1 MVKITHYEVYTDKG
15 DGWKLEDRFSSDQRH
30 EAINLSKEKEQEKL
44 KVKIIR
50 ETFDVQDNSY
60 QETVEYVSNLSNTKP
75 KTQSG
80 RLISSADIR
89 NFAAGNNELDTQ
101 IETEG
106 TPGEIIKAVFKLVSI
121 VVLSLVFANLLVTL
135 LTPVVEDLLPEEKV
149 RMALFVV
156 FFIIFLALAVPLIL
170 TKIPWYVFNVHR
182 HAVERPVKES
192 RFYEKANSIIK
203 LYQFNDYEPSIA
215 PAWPEAPLEHKRYI
229 IEFIKD
235 IMSGIESQTMFE
247 DSFSKLGVKLVVYG
261 GCMELSRYC
270 GLRITEANS
279 LLFEAF
285 KIIDGDD
292 ADLEAFYDG
301 KKSFSDNKVAVF
313 LAGVGAHLMA
323 QIIEE
328 QPMDIHMLKQSFEK
342 WEALLNGEYQEA
354 ETKLQAVKVD
364 IMCPCLV
371 NIQCQLKFFDEAMPN
386 LSEQKAAY
394 EGDVRNIIY
403 NLLSKYRGSNVI
415 EKDDITSIEYDN
427 TEDAVKFA
435 TEFIKDIN
443 IYRDDLNDE
452 NLLFLSKCNIVDKSE
467 EEAANLDIYI
477 ADVLDH
483 TFNNEILVTEKIKNS
498 MYVNKYEFEF
508 LGDKRL
514 NKSDK
519 LVALYKLIY

>member
-1 MVKITHYEVYTDKG
+1 MVKITHYEVYTDGG

-60 QETVEYVSNLSNTKP
+60 QETVEYVSGLSNGKTKTP
-75 KTQSG
+75 SG
-80 RLISSADIR
+80 RPISSVDVRGFGGYGIEH
-89 NFAAGNNELDTQ
+89 AAV
-101 IETEG
+101 ISTEG
-106 TPGEIIKAVFKLVSI
+106 TPGEIIKAVFKLISI
-121 VVLSLVFANLLVTL
+121 IVLSLVFANLLVTL
-135 LTPVVEDLLPEEKV
+135 LTPVVEDIVPEEKV
-149 RMALFVV
+149 RLTLFVV
-156 FFIIFLALAVPLIL
+156 FFVIFLGLAVPLIL
-170 TKIPWYVFNVHR
+170 TKIPWYVFNIHR
-182 HAVERPVKES
+182 QVKARAVKES
-192 RFYEKANSIIK
+192 RFYEKANNIIK

-215 PAWPEAPLEHKRYI
+215 PAWPEAPLEYKRYI

-235 IMSGIESQTMFE
+235 VMASVESRTMFK

-285 KIIDGDD
+285 KILDGDE
-292 ADLEAFYDG
+292 ADVEDFYDG
-301 KKSFSDNKVAVF
+301 KKSFADNKIAVF

-323 QIIEE
+323 QVIEE
-328 QPMDIHMLKQSFEK
+328 QPMDSHILKQSFEK
-342 WEALLNGEYQEA
+342 WEALLNGEFQEVEA
-354 ETKLQAVKVD
+354 KLQAVKVD
-364 IMCPCLV
+364 IMCPSLV
-371 NIQCQLKFFDEAMPN
+371 NVQCQIKFFDEAMPN
-386 LSEQKAAY
+386 LEEQKATY
-394 EGDVRNIIY
+394 SGDIRNIIY
-403 NLLSKYRGSNVI
+403 NLLSKYRGSNIV

-443 IYRDDLNDE
+443 IYKDDINDE
-452 NLLFLSKCNIVDKSE
+452 NLLFLSKCTIVDKSE
-467 EEAANLDIYI
+467 EEAINLDQYI

-483 TFNNEILVTEKIKNS
+483 TFNNEILITEKIKNS
-498 MYVNKYEFEF
+498 MYANKYEFEF